1 MAVHPND
8 VSPLAQA
15 GAANQAP
22 ISPSTTDGE
31 DVKAEDQD
39 AYDRVVI
46 AGMKVMYENEKTKKN
61 ITDRLKAD
69 IDNPA
74 KTLAD
79 TTSMLMI
86 QLEQQANGAIPEG
99 VIWPAAVELLAQ
111 MSELAESMDLFP
123 VDDAVRN
130 YAEQLMAVS
139 LGEEYGT
146 QPEEIQELMQS
157 VPPEVLKQIEEEQ
170 GNYARKQPSRKVT

>member
-1 MAVHPND
+1 MAIYPNGGGL
-8 VSPLAQA
+8 LAQA
-15 GAANQAP
+15 GIGQTPAP
-22 ISPSTTDGE
+22 PSEAVGE
-31 DVKAEDQD
+31 EVKAEDQD
-39 AYDRVVI
+39 AYDKVVI

-69 IDNPA
+69 KDNPA

-79 TTSMLMI
+79 TTAMLMI

-99 VIWPAAVELLAQ
+99 AIWPAAVELLEQ

-123 VDDAVRN
+123 VDDAVKN
-130 YAEQLMAVS
+130 HAEQLMAVS

-157 VPPEVLKQIEEEQ
+157 MTPEELKQIEEEQ
-170 GNYARKQPSRKVT
+170 GNFARKQPPREVV